1 MQPIASA
8 QSQFANLSGSVR
20 DASGAVV
27 VGASVSVK
35 DAASAE
41 TRKTVTNEDGF
52 FGLSTLP
59 ASKYEV
65 VVEMKGFQ
73 RWRGTDIVLNGADSR
88 TMNIELKVGM
98 TTETVTVTA
107 NATQI
112 AQVDS
117 GEKSWTIQSVD
128 LQKLSLVGR
137 NATEFLKIMPGAIM
151 SANGGL
157 NRPSDSGEVVQMNAS
172 VASSAGGGL
181 SNVNINGSNV
191 DITQD
196 GQHVSDPGS
205 TNLVPINPNPD
216 MISEVKVLTSNFTA
230 ENAKGPVV
238 MNSTTKGGGSDFHGA
253 AYLYTRNSDLNST
266 EHNNLTLPAGVNKK
280 PPSSFYYPGG
290 NLGGPV
296 LIPGTGF
303 NRSRKKVF
311 FFDGFEY
318 YKQQLDGGVEKA
330 FVPTSDMLNGD
341 FSKASTYFPTN
352 NNGRSILYATPKAPA
367 AGAWAGFDTRANAG
381 CTITG
386 GVLSSACIS
395 PGAQILLKD
404 ETPTAN
410 VDPTTNGGF
419 NYIQTYSVPQNSW
432 QNVVRGDYNIS
443 DNTKVYVS
451 WSRQRETNNWPLGL
465 WAGTCNWCVPSP
477 TGVIGA
483 NGSDFVSGTF
493 MHVFSPT
500 MTLEGRLG
508 YMKENL
514 PNTPTNPKKI
524 NRADVGYPLHGIY
537 SDTNVPAVLSWGD
550 STPNYG
556 DVGHDYHPSMVAIK
570 GIPSTSVNLMKVLRT
585 HTTKYGFYY
594 EHLYNKQDNWQ
605 QYMGVFQYATW
616 AGTATGNQYADMLMG
631 VGQAGFFQQGSPQVL
646 ELAQNIAA
654 GYAQDDWKL
663 TRRLTVQ
670 YGLRFEHYAKPYS
683 PGFGLAQFDPLA
695 YFLNPN
701 AVNPGV
707 SWNKINSNIP
717 LSGSD
722 SRTLFF
728 SPRLGAAFDLF
739 GTGKTVVRGGWGK
752 YRAYDSVQSRS
763 YTDPAGTA
771 LGIVSWGCGTN
782 DPLCPTWEAV
792 DTHAYTPV
800 LGNPILQGTSFTALD
815 KNNDEQP
822 LVDSYSLT
830 IDQQLPARFKLELSY
845 VGNHGQ
851 FLQGTAN
858 VNSIPLGA
866 LNNAETA
873 HPTECFAGGKD
884 TRSSTACQLLYRPFT
899 KYQAVTE
906 AVTAGKSRFDSLQT
920 SLVRYYGFLTVQLN
934 YTFSK
939 TLGEGNGFN
948 LSNGAYT
955 GALPDFGTKWLY
967 GVSALNRA
975 HAFSAAYVFSIPNSK
990 RGNALLRGAV
1000 NDWQIS
1006 GITQIQSGVQLTA
1019 QSSNFNYSGPLGAL
1033 QALGTPDIPLYPL
1046 ITCNPTHGLKA
1057 NQYLNPN
1064 CFAPAPTGA
1073 LGTAGM
1079 PYMPGPKFW
1088 NTDLSLFKG
1097 FKITERQ
1104 GLQFRFA
1111 AFNPLNHGLPSFVNG
1126 DSNLKLNFP
1135 AGSNVTNNASTFG
1148 VTTAQF
1154 GQRKLEF
1161 GLKYTF

>member
-1 MQPIASA
+1 
-8 QSQFANLSGSVR
+8 
-20 DASGAVV
+20 
-27 VGASVSVK
+27 
-35 DAASAE
+35 
-41 TRKTVTNEDGF
+41 
-52 FGLSTLP
+52 
-59 ASKYEV
+59 
-65 VVEMKGFQ
+65 
-73 RWRGTDIVLNGADSR
+73 
-88 TMNIELKVGM
+88 
-98 TTETVTVTA
+98 
-107 NATQI
+107 
-112 AQVDS
+112 VDS
-117 GEKSWTIQSVD
+117 GEKSWTIQSDD

-137 NATEFLKIMPGAIM
+137 SATEFLKIMPGAIM
-151 SANGGL
+151 TANNGE

-172 VASSAGGGL
+172 VAGSAGGGL

-216 MISEVKVLTSNFTA
+216 MISEVKVLTSNFSA

-238 MNSTTKGGGSDFHGA
+238 MNTTTKGGGSDFHGA
-253 AYLYTRNSDLNST
+253 AYLYTRNSSLNST
-266 EHNNLTLPAGVNKK
+266 QSHFKEISAPNPK

-290 NLGGPV
+290 NIAGPL

-303 NRSRKKVF
+303 NRGRKKVF

-318 YKQQLDGGVEKA
+318 YKQQLDGGVESA
-330 FVPTSDMLNGD
+330 FVPTAAMLGGD
-341 FSKASTYFPTN
+341 FSALLTGYGSKVARGILAAVPTQPNASWNSVMQARP
-352 NNGRSILYATPKAPA
+352 
-367 AGAWAGFDTRANAG
+367 G
-381 CTITG
+381 CTIAG
-386 GVLSSACIS
+386 GMLSTSCISSA
-395 PGAQILLKD
+395 AQILLKD
-404 ETPTAN
+404 ETPAAN
-410 VDPTTNGGF
+410 VDPNTHQGF

-465 WAGTCNWCVPSP
+465 WAGTCQWCVPSP
-477 TGVIGA
+477 SGVIGA

-500 MTLEGRLG
+500 MTVEGRLG
-508 YMKENL
+508 YMKEDL

-524 NRADVGYPLHGIY
+524 QRADVGYPLHGIFG
-537 SDTNVPAVLSWGD
+537 DTNVPAVLSWGD

-616 AGTATGNQYADMLMG
+616 AGNATGNQYADMLMG
-631 VGQAGFFQQGSPQVL
+631 IGQAGFFQQGTPQVL
-646 ELAQNIAA
+646 ELAQNISA

-663 TRRLTVQ
+663 TRRLTIQ
-670 YGLRFEHYAKPYS
+670 YGMRFEHYAKPYS
-683 PGFGLAQFDPLA
+683 PGFGLAIFDPVA
-695 YFLNPN
+695 Y
-701 AVNPGV
+701 AAGTGTNPGV
-707 SWNKINSNIP
+707 SWNKINPSIS
-717 LSGSD
+717 LSGSN
-722 SRTLFF
+722 SRLFFF
-728 SPRLGAAFDLF
+728 SPRLGAAFDVF

-771 LGIVSWGCGTN
+771 LGIVSWGCGFK
-782 DPLCPTWEAV
+782 DPQCPTWEAV
-792 DTHAYTPV
+792 DTHSYTPV
-800 LGNPILQGTSFTALD
+800 LGNPSLQGTSFTAVD
-815 KNNDEQP
+815 PKNDEQP
-822 LVDSYSLT
+822 LVDSYSVT

-858 VNSIPLGA
+858 VNSIALGA
-866 LNNAETA
+866 LTNAQTA
-873 HPTECFAGGKD
+873 HPAECAAGGND
-884 TRSSTACQLLYRPFT
+884 TRSSNACQLLYRPYT

-906 AVTAGKSRFDSLQT
+906 AVTAGRSRFDSLQT
-920 SLVRYYGFLTVQLN
+920 SLVRYYGFLTLQLN

-975 HAFSAAYVFSIPNSK
+975 HAFSAAYVFNLPNVK
-990 RGNALLRGAV
+990 RGNAFFKGAV

-1064 CFAPAPTGA
+1064 CFAPAPTGT

-1088 NTDLSLFKG
+1088 NTDLSLFKS
-1097 FKITERQ
+1097 FKISERQ

-1111 AFNPLNHGLPSFVNG
+1111 AFNPLNHALPSFING
-1126 DSNLKLNFP
+1126 DNNLKLNFDS
-1135 AGSNVTNNASTFG
+1135 GSNVTTNASNFG
-1148 VTTAQF
+1148 MTTAHF

-1161 GLKYTF
+1161 GLKYSF